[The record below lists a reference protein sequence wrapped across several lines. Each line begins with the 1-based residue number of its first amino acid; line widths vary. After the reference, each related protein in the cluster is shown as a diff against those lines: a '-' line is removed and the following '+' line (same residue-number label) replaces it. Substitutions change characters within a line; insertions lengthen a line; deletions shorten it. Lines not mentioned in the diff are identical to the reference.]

1 MASTDRLSPARL
13 MAWLPALAL
22 LGACGGAPEREFLLL
37 AEGYEPRPHGAGEVL
52 LDDGSGRRYIADRG
66 DGLWIERDIRAEDW
80 FPGPLPGTFAV
91 RRAIGQVG
99 IPTDSTAP
107 TRLWLGGA
115 ESEWIDPDRGAL
127 EQDLLQAGRF
137 SALGDSVVAFTGAS
151 GEAPGAG
158 KLATY
163 VSLGFEDE
171 GTWTA
176 RLIGMSGAGF
186 LLLPRLEER
195 LTLLD
200 ERAGR
205 LRFGVAAQSFSVR
218 SGVESSSG
226 MDVSLDG
233 KLLAQFDLTATA
245 TPEVQ
250 RLEVELP
257 PGRGKRRL
265 EFRSR
270 CDDALCAVF
279 EPRIEFEGH
288 SPGARQDVV
297 VFLADTFRA
306 DNLSAYRG
314 SPAGVEVQLTPV
326 LDAFAESS
334 TLYRNAWAPSSWTL
348 PSHAS
353 LFASLWPTEHGAGWA
368 GFQLSTEAV
377 TLAEQLRA
385 NDYRTFAVTD
395 GGFCSE
401 TLGLAQGFDLWLE
414 GERDLARTRTEFER
428 FAAEDDGRPRFVFLQ
443 TYRTHEPFVAGP
455 RVRAELA
462 SQGFE
467 VGPEHEISSAALGEA
482 FGIWKSGGERA
493 EDRARF
499 ERAAAELASLYR
511 AGSREL
517 DLEFG
522 AWLERF
528 DALGLGDE
536 QDLLVFTSDH
546 GEALLEHEFFG
557 HWDGVWEEQTRVPL
571 LVRRPGG
578 FTGAVEAP
586 ACLVD
591 LAPTLM
597 DWLGLEAPDAWSGRA
612 LDLEPGSTRD
622 LHFIARRL
630 PLGPTARLAGSMKL
644 VRLPEQ
650 ERALLF
656 DLSRDPA
663 EREGLELPIEAKE
676 LRSALLD
683 HGEPASLADPLPE
696 LRFDLAGQQALDRRQ
711 IERLRQLGYSEAFEQ
726 GKTPPE

>member
-1 MASTDRLSPARL
+1 MASTDRFLAPL
-13 MAWLPALAL
+13 VAWLPALAL

-66 DGLWIERDIRAEDW
+66 EGLWIERDVRAEDW
-80 FPGPLPGTFAV
+80 FPGPVPGAFAV
-91 RRAIGQVG
+91 RRTIGQVG
-99 IPTDSTAP
+99 VPAGSTAP
-107 TRLWLGGA
+107 TRLWLDGV

-127 EQDLLQAGRF
+127 ERDLLQAGRF

-151 GEAPGAG
+151 GEPPGAG

-163 VSLGFEDE
+163 VSLGFEDA

-176 RLIGMSGAGF
+176 RLIGLSGAGF
-186 LLLPRLEER
+186 LLLPHLDER
-195 LTLLD
+195 LALLD
-200 ERAGR
+200 DRAGR
-205 LRFGVAAQSFSVR
+205 LRFGVAAQSFGAQTAVR
-218 SGVESSSG
+218 APGGV
-226 MDVSLDG
+226 DVLLDG
-233 KLLAQFDLTATA
+233 ELLAQFDLTATA
-245 TPEVQ
+245 APEVV

-257 PGRGKRRL
+257 PGRGKRWL

-270 CDDALCAVF
+270 SEGALCAVF
-279 EPRIEFEGH
+279 EPRIEFEGR
-288 SPGARQDVV
+288 SPKARKDVV

-306 DNLSAYRG
+306 DNLTAYRG
-314 SPAGVEVQLTPV
+314 SPAGVDVELTPV
-326 LDAFAESS
+326 LDAFAEGS

-368 GFQLSTEAV
+368 GFQLSTDAV

-385 NDYRTFAVTD
+385 NGYRTFAVTD

-401 TLGLAQGFDLWLE
+401 SLGLAQGFDLWLE
-414 GERDLARTRTEFER
+414 GERDLTRTRAQFER

-443 TYRTHEPFVAGP
+443 TYRTHEPFEAGP
-455 RVRAELA
+455 AVRAELA
-462 SQGFE
+462 AQGFE
-467 VGPEHEISSAALGEA
+467 VGPEFESSSAAMGEA
-482 FGIWKSGGERA
+482 FGIWKKGGERA
-493 EDRARF
+493 EDRVRF

-511 AGSREL
+511 AGAREL

-546 GEALLEHEFFG
+546 GEGLLEHEFFG
-557 HWDGVWEEQTRVPL
+557 HWNGVWEEQTRVPL

-578 FTGAVEAP
+578 FTGTVEAP

-597 DWLGLEAPDAWSGRA
+597 DWLGLEAPDVWSGRA
-612 LDLEPGSTRD
+612 LDSAPASTRD
-622 LHFIARRL
+622 FQFIAQRL
-630 PLGPTARLAGSMKL
+630 PLGPTARLSGSAKL
-644 VRLPEQ
+644 VRLPEE
-650 ERALLF
+650 ERVLLF
-656 DLSRDPA
+656 DLSRDPG
-663 EREGLELPIEAKE
+663 EREGLELPIEAEE
-676 LRSALLD
+676 LRAALLD
-683 HGEPASLADPLPE
+683 HGEPESLADPLPE
-696 LRFDLAGQQALDRRQ
+696 LLFDLADQQALDRRQ
-711 IERLRQLGYSEAFEQ
+711 IERLRQLGYSEAVDEDQ
-726 GKTPPE
+726 TPPK